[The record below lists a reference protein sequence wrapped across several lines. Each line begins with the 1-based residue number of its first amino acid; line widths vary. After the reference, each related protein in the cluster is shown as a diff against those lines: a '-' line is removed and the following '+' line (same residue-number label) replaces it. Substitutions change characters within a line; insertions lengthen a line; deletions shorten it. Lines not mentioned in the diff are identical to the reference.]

1 MCPEGPIT
9 APEGY
14 IGYIFKNVAVA
25 FIVLQTLFVGLR
37 LLARRVNGTPM
48 GADDVLV
55 PLSLVFNYA
64 LCGISIGKAS
74 DLSLYIVLLWTRY
87 GRCRRCG
94 SAYSLEL
101 RPQTDCAGY
110 VRKAPDSLYGCSIL
124 EHHLRKMCNSV
135 FVSEDLHQQV
145 PPPSNL
151 HRRRN
156 PSRLRYCQHN
166 RDLQRL

>member
-1 MCPEGPIT
+1 MSMCPEGPIT

-74 DLSLYIVLLWTRY
+74 DLSLYIVLTV
-87 GRCRRCG
+87 
-94 SAYSLEL
+94 
-101 RPQTDCAGY
+101 D
-110 VRKAPDSLYGCSIL
+110 
-124 EHHLRKMCNSV
+124 
-135 FVSEDLHQQV
+135 
-145 PPPSNL
+145 
-151 HRRRN
+151 
-156 PSRLRYCQHN
+156 
-166 RDLQRL
+166 